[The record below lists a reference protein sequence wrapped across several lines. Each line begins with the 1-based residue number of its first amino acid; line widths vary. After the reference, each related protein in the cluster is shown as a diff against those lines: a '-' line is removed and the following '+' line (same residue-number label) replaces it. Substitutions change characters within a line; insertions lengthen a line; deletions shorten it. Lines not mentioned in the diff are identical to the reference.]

1 MASNPYEPW
10 GAEDSDDSDDDLT
23 KEDMEE
29 RRYCSLGEIKM
40 LGFQC
45 SCSS

>member
-1 MASNPYEPW
+1 MATNPYEPW
-10 GAEDSDDSDDDLT
+10 GAERVGEGVCVSG
-23 KEDMEE
+23 EVGEE
-29 RRYCSLGEIKM
+29 RRYCGFGEEKM